1 MEVDCVVVVEVE
13 LDVELD
19 ELELLDCDE
28 LVWRRRWRSL
38 PSSDARWSCR
48 RCSPEAVVDV
58 DDVLEGVSD
67 GVMIWACGGT
77 TERMSVSIF
86 RNTARTSRASLTSSC
101 PATVIRR

>member
-28 LVWRRRWRSL
+28 LVCDV
-38 PSSDARWSCR
+38 DAALVVVDALVVVPPLL
-48 RCSPEAVVDV
+48 PEAVVDV

-67 GVMIWACGGT
+67 GVVIWACGGT

>member
-1 MEVDCVVVVEVE
+1 MEVDCVVVVEVELEVE

-19 ELELLDCDE
+19 ELELLDCDVDAA
-28 LVWRRRWRSL
+28 LVVV
-38 PSSDARWSCR
+38 DALVVVPPLL
-48 RCSPEAVVDV
+48 PEAVVDV

-67 GVMIWACGGT
+67 GVVICACGGT